1 MAAITFKFGDQSQI
15 TPLDSAS
22 ALITREQLVRVALR
36 RRQGLTGYDERL
48 PEGMVSEL
56 ANQAVEASH
65 AGLEHMVWLRKVV
78 EDALVGNQITVA
90 YEGRE
95 VLLYLAEPL
104 PNVPAWNP
112 PASKNVTKFSLLSWT
127 SKMGTPSFSLPA
139 GATAMGGSC
148 PGANAGQTTTTK
160 AAAESLAPL
169 ISKKIGGWPV
179 RLAQAICQRCV
190 TGDTRILVRGKGLVP
205 IETMVGQGDFEVWS
219 GKAWRTTHA
228 ITTGVKPTWQ
238 VTTNWGF
245 TARVSEDHELIDAQ
259 GEKVKVAALEEG
271 DALAWAPGESPFPAE
286 AGTGYRRLV
295 QEHFNQLPD
304 NCPVAWDAR
313 VGTFLGMLVADGSV
327 ATDANGYRFVL
338 LGKGADQREELALV
352 SSWVQGWTGSTEEVE
367 EISEQTGARL
377 RGLEPA
383 PATQTF
389 LRLHWKTKSLSN
401 FVQHMGIDKSDPSVQ
416 RVPPSVW
423 TASHEGVRGFLSGYF
438 GADGSI
444 TTTPD
449 GKIEISAASVSR
461 GLLQDV
467 QLLLHAF
474 GIKSTLC
481 AYEKSNEWRA
491 REGYRSLYKLGINAI
506 DDVRRFAE
514 RIGFFAKVKH
524 DKLMDRLEKNADRR
538 GTSRRPT
545 VRSAQPTGI
554 EEPVYDLVDVG
565 PELTFSGN
573 GLLHFDCYAEGGQY
587 ATGLVQFAQLVR
599 YAWTKEAVSNGTFV
613 DVMDWAVK
621 NANYHLDGKGTVKVE
636 MQDEDGRIVEREIH
650 PPIER
655 DGEKYF
661 RIHDSGDMYDVNY
674 LEAWQAVARR
684 NPKVTFWAPS
694 RMWML
699 PAYDRVMASN
709 PKNLVVRP
717 SAYHINEPPPRELIG
732 QGSQDGK
739 GWAAGSTSYKD
750 VLKPPG
756 KRPPGEKLAPG
767 ELGPSKP
774 YDWDCQ
780 AYNTESENVTCREAE
795 APDGEI
801 GCRACWKM
809 RDTEVNYTL
818 H

>member
-22 ALITREQLVRVALR
+22 GLITREQLVRVALR

-78 EDALVGNQITVA
+78 EEALVGNQITVA

-160 AAAESLAPL
+160 GAAESLAPL

-179 RLAQAICQRCV
+179 RLAQAICQRC
-190 TGDTRILVRGKGLVP
+190 
-205 IETMVGQGDFEVWS
+205 
-219 GKAWRTTHA
+219 
-228 ITTGVKPTWQ
+228 
-238 VTTNWGF
+238 
-245 TARVSEDHELIDAQ
+245 
-259 GEKVKVAALEEG
+259 
-271 DALAWAPGESPFPAE
+271 
-286 AGTGYRRLV
+286 
-295 QEHFNQLPD
+295 
-304 NCPVAWDAR
+304 
-313 VGTFLGMLVADGSV
+313 
-327 ATDANGYRFVL
+327 
-338 LGKGADQREELALV
+338 
-352 SSWVQGWTGSTEEVE
+352 
-367 EISEQTGARL
+367 
-377 RGLEPA
+377 
-383 PATQTF
+383 
-389 LRLHWKTKSLSN
+389 
-401 FVQHMGIDKSDPSVQ
+401 
-416 RVPPSVW
+416 
-423 TASHEGVRGFLSGYF
+423 
-438 GADGSI
+438 
-444 TTTPD
+444 
-449 GKIEISAASVSR
+449 
-461 GLLQDV
+461 
-467 QLLLHAF
+467 
-474 GIKSTLC
+474 
-481 AYEKSNEWRA
+481 
-491 REGYRSLYKLGINAI
+491 
-506 DDVRRFAE
+506 
-514 RIGFFAKVKH
+514 
-524 DKLMDRLEKNADRR
+524 
-538 GTSRRPT
+538 
-545 VRSAQPTGI
+545 
-554 EEPVYDLVDVG
+554 
-565 PELTFSGN
+565 
-573 GLLHFDCYAEGGQY
+573 YAEGGQY

-599 YAWTKEAVSNGTFV
+599 YAWTKEAVRNGTFV

-650 PPIER
+650 PPVER
-655 DGEKYF
+655 DGKKYF
-661 RIHDSGDMYDVNY
+661 RVHDSGDAYDVNY
-674 LEAWQAVARR
+674 LSAWFEVARR
-684 NPKVTFWAPS
+684 NPDVTFWAPS
-694 RMWML
+694 RVWML
-699 PAYDRVMASN
+699 PAFDRVVATTPTN
-709 PKNLVVRP
+709 FVLRP
-717 SAYHINEPPPRELIG
+717 SAYHINEPPPRELNNC
-732 QGSQDGK
+732 
-739 GWAAGSTSYKD
+739 GWSAGTTSYKD
-750 VLKPPG
+750 VLKPAG

-795 APDGEI
+795 APDGKI